1 MKTSFTF
8 AIIKPEIVVQQKAGA
23 VIKQIEENNF
33 SIRALKMTTLSAE
46 DIQTFYAMHKDRPFF
61 PELLAYMI
69 SGPVIVLVLEAV
81 DAVPS
86 FRKLIGAT
94 NPQEAAPGTIRQLFG
109 KSIDANAIHGSD
121 TDEAAQTEIT
131 FFFPDFF
138 KEKGNNMHQT
148 HTCCCNH

>member
-61 PELLAYMI
+61 PSYLHI
-69 SGPVIVLVLEAV
+69 
-81 DAVPS
+81 
-86 FRKLIGAT
+86 
-94 NPQEAAPGTIRQLFG
+94 
-109 KSIDANAIHGSD
+109 
-121 TDEAAQTEIT
+121 
-131 FFFPDFF
+131 
-138 KEKGNNMHQT
+138 
-148 HTCCCNH
+148 